1 MQRECRRVI
10 AGTTLLSCLFASHSA
25 QAMDVAVAKSDQDPC
40 EEAVIEGYEPNTFG
54 YTKQSDDVAF
64 VDFTISIKAQ
74 LFRDLLCQRLRGK
87 SRLYLTFTGR
97 FGFYVRTRNSG
108 PVIAKNYNPKLLW
121 RVIPDPAA
129 TTPSTAYDV
138 KPISEYSTYIDLA
151 YAHDSNGQS
160 IDTLQEYGTQASQ
173 AGDPRYA
180 IDYVSR
186 GWDYVQVTGKKT
198 FSGGP
203 WGSGVLSVYPDFKFF
218 LRHGFLQGVPEEY
231 HSWEHDS
238 ALHPRHAFDGL
249 SAAFEYR
256 PFAHLIRQ
264 DQKRAP
270 WQSGLRF
277 ELKYT
282 TGYDP
287 VARYNT
293 VRGEVGFYVF
303 GLPLTV
309 WAQDGYMNSLAR
321 YYKKTKSGG
330 IELRFAQF

>member
-10 AGTTLLSCLFASHSA
+10 AGTTLLSCLFAPQSA
-25 QAMDVAVAKSDQDPC
+25 QAMDVAVAKNDQDPC
-40 EEAVIEGYEPNTFG
+40 EEAVVEGYEPNTFG

-108 PVIAKNYNPKLLW
+108 PDIAKNYNPKLLW

-138 KPISEYSTYIDLA
+138 
-151 YAHDSNGQS
+151 
-160 IDTLQEYGTQASQ
+160 
-173 AGDPRYA
+173 
-180 IDYVSR
+180 
-186 GWDYVQVTGKKT
+186 TG
-198 FSGGP
+198 
-203 WGSGVLSVYPDFKFF
+203 
-218 LRHGFLQGVPEEY
+218 
-231 HSWEHDS
+231 
-238 ALHPRHAFDGL
+238 
-249 SAAFEYR
+249 
-256 PFAHLIRQ
+256 
-264 DQKRAP
+264 
-270 WQSGLRF
+270 
-277 ELKYT
+277 
-282 TGYDP
+282 
-287 VARYNT
+287 
-293 VRGEVGFYVF
+293 RGEVGFYVF
-303 GLPLTV
+303 GVPLTV